1 MAFRWWADNGA
12 GVPRKNHFRV
22 VVRSNSIKD
31 ILHMFKNLFYFGEA
45 LQHSYETCFSLGSDS
60 EIPINEATKR
70 I

>member
-1 MAFRWWADNGA
+1 MAFHWWADNGA
-12 GVPRKNHFRV
+12 EKNHFLV